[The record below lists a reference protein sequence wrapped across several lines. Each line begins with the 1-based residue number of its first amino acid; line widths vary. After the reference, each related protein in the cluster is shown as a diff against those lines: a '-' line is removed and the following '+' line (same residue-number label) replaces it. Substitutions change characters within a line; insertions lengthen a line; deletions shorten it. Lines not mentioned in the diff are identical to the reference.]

1 MDSITT
7 SRTSNGAVTTYAAA
21 GWRVAVMMPD
31 TDEERWTLKVYVPG
45 AVTIYL
51 YEEDG
56 GWARDAGHDDPSHG
70 GGGQRRAGADAGGST
85 QGLGDTGPGD
95 RPHTERKRQW
105 TSARSPSTASC
116 SWRAR

>member
-21 GWRVAVMMPD
+21 GWRVAVIMPD

-56 GWARDAGHDDPSHG
+56 GWARDAAMTILRMVVEDNVEQAQTLVAALKG
-70 GGGQRRAGADAGGST
+70 
-85 QGLGDTGPGD
+85 
-95 RPHTERKRQW
+95 
-105 TSARSPSTASC
+105 
-116 SWRAR
+116 